1 MGMCPQFKKQV
12 SCIRVSGVERPE
24 CCPKRP
30 CFTGNGDKRRI
41 WNEEKPGLMSE
52 PSLPEAQAALPPCRT
67 HLWAMAR
74 SVKPSTGRR
83 AKQWP
88 RSRRSLTHS
97 RGGKRN
103 SSLLGGLQSWYTT
116 CRTSSSKDRTSFS
129 SASESPCLWGGGT
142 GAGTRCVSCGWG
154 VQMPRDREMW
164 PRAQHPAHHQRVHPK
179 GLHLDAAQQ
188 GPMPG
193 CSHAH

>member
-1 MGMCPQFKKQV
+1 
-12 SCIRVSGVERPE
+12 
-24 CCPKRP
+24 
-30 CFTGNGDKRRI
+30 
-41 WNEEKPGLMSE
+41 MSE

-103 SSLLGGLQSWYTT
+103 SSLLGRLQSWYTT

-129 SASESPCLWGGGT
+129 SASESPCLRGGGT
-142 GAGTRCVSCGWG
+142 GTGTRCVSCGRG
-154 VQMPRDREMW
+154 VQTPRDGETW
-164 PRAQHPAHHQRVHPK
+164 PRAQHPARHQRVHPK
-179 GLHLDAAQQ
+179 GLHLDGAQQ
-188 GPMPG
+188 GLMPG
-193 CSHAH
+193 YSHAHALSLYTHLQSHEPASPQTHMSQAA